1 MFARKMLALPLTA
14 LGLAAWAPAFAAEE
28 PVKAD
33 DVYVTATRVEKELHD
48 VPMSVTVLTSKDV
61 EKSAARTVGELLED
75 VPGVRIEND
84 GSQGLKRVSVRGEDA
99 FRTLALVDG
108 QKISE
113 HKSMSGAALLIAP
126 SRIERIEVI
135 KGPASVLYGSDA
147 IGGVVNIIT
156 KKGGTKPVQG
166 EASVGYNG
174 ASDGFSEDLSLF
186 GSYEGFKYRVSGSNT
201 NQGNVRTPDG
211 TLGNTGFKQKDGSA
225 FLSYDF
231 SDTFTVGGSYDYFD
245 GEFNATSMDYAKDPN
260 SDFFVKVP
268 EWKREKYALF
278 AEAKNL
284 SEVLAR
290 VRFDAFYQRN
300 RKKMENYIKS
310 SSDEANV
317 VVDNFA
323 DNITRTTGASVQTDW
338 QLGANNYLIAGYE
351 INYDLLD
358 SDGVSYLNNRVAMSG
373 PMSMVINKETGKFYN
388 GDQLTQAVFAAMET
402 SLPWDFQLN
411 YGVRYTHVRTELT
424 RGTEIADKY
433 TGGMYMGDRLMQT
446 MFDKSGAVTGVDLGS
461 TTDSRPVFNV
471 GLVWT
476 GIENL
481 ALRASWAQGFRV
493 PILTEK
499 YIGTAMGSSSGMTY
513 GNPNLDPE
521 TSNNFEIGARYT
533 NNGVNLDWALFYS
546 ISDDYITS
554 VPIAQTADYI
564 YTNVAKAKSF
574 GSELA
579 LSYDFDNGIT
589 PYANL
594 TWMRRQY
601 DDGEGFKTFNTATP
615 DWVGRYGVRY
625 RTALSETLDFN
636 ADVYARSQSATKYES
651 SDGASNY
658 RLGGFTT
665 ANIAFGFDFGGE
677 KQYSVQAEVR
687 NLFDKRYQYTEAILE
702 PGLHANL
709 KIGMKF

>member
-1 MFARKMLALPLTA
+1 M
-14 LGLAAWAPAFAAEE
+14 
-28 PVKAD
+28 
-33 DVYVTATRVEKELHD
+33 
-48 VPMSVTVLTSKDV
+48 
-61 EKSAARTVGELLED
+61 
-75 VPGVRIEND
+75 
-84 GSQGLKRVSVRGEDA
+84 
-99 FRTLALVDG
+99 
-108 QKISE
+108 
-113 HKSMSGAALLIAP
+113 
-126 SRIERIEVI
+126 
-135 KGPASVLYGSDA
+135 
-147 IGGVVNIIT
+147 
-156 KKGGTKPVQG
+156 
-166 EASVGYNG
+166 
-174 ASDGFSEDLSLF
+174 
-186 GSYEGFKYRVSGSNT
+186 SGSNT

-211 TLGNTGFKQKDGSA
+211 TLGNTSFKQKDGSA

-231 SDTFTVGGSYDYFD
+231 SDKFTVGGSYDYFE
-245 GEFNATSMDYAKDPN
+245 GEFNATSMEYVKDPN

-268 EWKREKYALF
+268 EWKREKFALF

-284 SEVLAR
+284 SDVLAR
-290 VRFDAFYQRN
+290 VRFDAFYQKN

-310 SSDEANV
+310 SGDEANV

-338 QLGANNYLIAGYE
+338 QLGASNYLIAGYE
-351 INYDLLD
+351 INYDRLD
-358 SDGVSYLNNRVAMSG
+358 SDGVSYLNNRVAMGG

-388 GDQLTQAVFAAMET
+388 GNQLTQAVFAAMET
-402 SLPWDFQLN
+402 QLPWDFQLN

-424 RGTEIADKY
+424 RGTEIADPY
-433 TGGMYMGDRLMQT
+433 TGGMYMGDRLVQT
-446 MFDKSGAVTGVDLGS
+446 MFDRSGAVTSAELGS

-513 GNPNLDPE
+513 GNPDLDPE

-533 NNGVNLDWALFYS
+533 NNGLNLDWALFYS

-579 LSYDFDNGIT
+579 LGYDFDNGIT

-601 DDGEGFKTFNTATP
+601 DDGDGFKTFNTATP

-625 RTALSETLDFN
+625 RTALSEHLDFN

-651 SDGASNY
+651 SDGTSDY

-665 ANIAFGFDFGGE
+665 ANVAFGFDFGDE
-677 KQYSVQAEVR
+677 KQYSVQAEVL

-709 KIGMKF
+709 KLGMKF